1 MKTNP
6 IPAQVTTVED
16 KIAANLS
23 LAQLILLLA
32 PLFISV
38 FLFAVLPERM
48 YFNLY
53 KIVLMALSLIIFSVL
68 AIRVKERI
76 VLTWLILLVAYYLRP
91 HLFVFDKNDDYL
103 RKDKPQPDNKVKKA
117 ASNQQNPVKKE
128 KKNPLSV
135 LNLIQL
141 ENLLN
146 ARNTKMSIKFS
157 QKRRLKLNHF

>member
-23 LAQLILLLA
+23 LSQLILLLA

-48 YFNLY
+48 YFNPY
-53 KIVLMALSLIIFSVL
+53 KIILIALSLIVFLTL
-68 AIRVKERI
+68 AVRFKERI
-76 VLTWLILLVAYYLRP
+76 VLTWLILLVAYYFRP
-91 HLFVFDKNDDYL
+91 HLFLFDKNDDYL
-103 RKDKPQPDNKVKKA
+103 RKEKQPPNDEAEKT
-117 ASNQQNPVKKE
+117 ASDQPAPAKKE
-128 KKNPLSV
+128 NQNRLSV

-141 ENLLN
+141 ENLIN
-146 ARNTKMSIKFS
+146 ARNTQMSIKFG
-157 QKRRLKLNHF
+157 QKRRLRLNRS